1 MRNPFNKLFTP
12 EEQKILLF
20 LIFFAFLGL
29 LLKFAGADISAD
41 ETAADSLDFSQDHQI
56 VYDLRTATSKELE
69 NLPGIGPSRAAS
81 IIEYR
86 QKNGFNSLQ
95 DLMLIRGIGKA
106 TYEKLKPS
114 LVPFGDMTNSSSPNQ
129 QGDLALININKATL
143 HELTVL
149 PGIGPAKAERILAKR
164 EELSSFQKVEE
175 LLQVKGIG
183 EKTLEKLRDK
193 ITIGEKK

>member
-1 MRNPFNKLFTP
+1 MKNPFNKLFTP
-12 EEQKILLF
+12 DEQKILLF
-20 LIFFAFLGL
+20 LIFFACLGL

-56 VYDLRTATSKELE
+56 VYDLRTASGKELE

-95 DLMLIRGIGKA
+95 DLMLIKGIGKA

-114 LVPFGDMTNSSSPNQ
+114 LVPFGDMTNSSTSPQ
-129 QGDLALININKATL
+129 QTDLILVDLNRASL
-143 HELTVL
+143 HELTLL

-164 EELSSFQKVEE
+164 EELTAFQNVEE

-193 ITIGEKK
+193 ITIGAKK